1 MFYDLLPQR
10 RFPAARAVI
19 IALLLLEYS
28 LFVRPQSQRYDY
40 FELPDVPAA
49 PLFSEA
55 APKIVSQTLLTAPE
69 PMSHAAAAAPLPGGG
84 LLALWY
90 SGSGEGKSDVKIYSS
105 RRIDGVWTAP
115 EEFLS
120 RQELAK
126 RTGRYVKTLG
136 NPVLFLRDGRL
147 YCWVVSVGFGGWS
160 GSSLNLWVNAG
171 GSAGS
176 FRRLKLS
183 PLLNLS
189 NLARCAPVEMGHD
202 RLGLPFYHELIK
214 KYARFA
220 IVDDKG
226 RVLRRARIPAA
237 GEALQPAV
245 IPLGN
250 REALAL
256 MRRAAGAADDTIP
269 TAKTADAGRS
279 WQAAEPLAIENHDSS
294 LAAARMGNRLFLAAN
309 PGSDRSKLVLYEAAA
324 EAPYDW
330 KEVLTL
336 EEEPGCEFSYPV
348 LLAGGDGTL
357 ELLYTWKREGIKAV
371 TIAFGEENQ

>member
-1 MFYDLLPQR
+1 MFYDILPKR

-40 FELPDVPAA
+40 FELPDIPAA
-49 PLFSEA
+49 PPQAETEPRIA
-55 APKIVSQTLLTAPE
+55 AQTVLTAPE
-69 PMSHAAAAAPLPGGG
+69 PMSHAAAAAPIPGGG

-120 RQELAK
+120 REQLAK
-126 RTGRYVKTLG
+126 QTGRYVKTLG

-171 GSAGS
+171 GSVGG

-214 KYARFA
+214 KYGLFA
-220 IVDDKG
+220 IVDRSG
-226 RVLRRARIPAA
+226 RILRRARIPAA

-245 IPLGN
+245 IPLGSQ
-250 REALAL
+250 EALAL
-256 MRRAAGAADDTIP
+256 MRSAAGAANNAVL

-279 WQAAEPLAIENHDSS
+279 WLAAEPLAIENHDSS

-309 PGSDRSKLVLYEAAA
+309 PGSDRAKLVLYEAAA
-324 EAPYDW
+324 DKPYDW
-330 KEVLTL
+330 KELLTL
-336 EEEPGCEFSYPV
+336 EDEPGCEFSYPV

-357 ELLYTWKREGIKAV
+357 ELLYTWKRRGIKAV
-371 TIAFGEENQ
+371 TIAFGEEKP